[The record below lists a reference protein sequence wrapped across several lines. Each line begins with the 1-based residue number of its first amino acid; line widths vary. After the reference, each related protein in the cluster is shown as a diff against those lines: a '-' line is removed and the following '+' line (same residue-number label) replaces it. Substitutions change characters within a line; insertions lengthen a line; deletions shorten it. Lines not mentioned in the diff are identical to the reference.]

1 MDQTSRV
8 VQVEIHG
15 QRYPIRSGL
24 DPAYVGELAAFVDEK
39 MRLAARETPAGDT
52 LKVAVLAAI
61 NIADEYFRACDE
73 VRDRQAGLAGRAE
86 ELERI
91 LDLVLATD
99 EPRAA
104 AG

>member
-1 MDQTSRV
+1 
-8 VQVEIHG
+8 
-15 QRYPIRSGL
+15 
-24 DPAYVGELAAFVDEK
+24 
-39 MRLAARETPAGDT
+39 MRLAARECPAGDT